1 MNNLKQLSFTIIVA
15 FFLVATSCNS
25 GLIKT
30 SDIGMSL
37 EEFSSKVENY
47 SVMEM
52 GADYGVYSVGE
63 GKNKR
68 IVHFKNDKLVKVEK
82 DK

>member
-1 MNNLKQLSFTIIVA
+1 MFKLKRSSLTVLSA
-15 FFLVATSCNS
+15 LFLLTTSCNS

-37 EEFSSKVENY
+37 DEFTSKVENY
-47 SVMEM
+47 SVIEM
-52 GADYGVYSVGE
+52 GADYGIYAIGE

-68 IVHFKNDKLVKVEK
+68 IVHFKNDTLVKVEK